1 MFREL
6 SFFLK
11 LFKTLLLLGKIKMA
25 VLVSDILNSKSYYI
39 TYKEASNFKTS
50 KMSIRSHLSQL
61 VTKILQDT
69 IPL

>member
-6 SFFLK
+6 IFYK

-39 TYKEASNFKTS
+39 TYKEASNFKRS
-50 KMSIRSHLSQL
+50 KMSIRFHLSQL
-61 VTKILQDT
+61 VTEILQDT
-69 IPL
+69 IQL